1 MSARPRPPQ
10 YARPC
15 RKGLHVIPANV
26 MGCEPCNVARR
37 AAQAEE
43 RQRLVRPATSRKGI
57 VQPPRVGMSAR
68 RLPPAYLSR
77 GSYPPDEVLA
87 GAACSPL
94 FAYLFDPIEGQGR
107 VTAAEKARLSAAR
120 EVCESCPVMAECF
133 ADAVKNKR
141 TGVWGGVYLSSKY
154 YERSRKN
161 SAA

>member
-1 MSARPRPPQ
+1 MKRTPPQ

-15 RKGLHVIPANV
+15 RAGLHVIPANV
-26 MGCEPCNVARR
+26 MGCPECNKLIPRTPRGGA
-37 AAQAEE
+37 
-43 RQRLVRPATSRKGI
+43 KK
-57 VQPPRVGMSAR
+57 PPRVGVEQR

-120 EVCESCPVMAECF
+120 EVCGGCPVMAACF